1 MRLARLLFIASFL
14 LVLGLPG
21 LSLMLALADPDT
33 RTAFM
38 AQKLP
43 WEKRLPMAMR
53 GYQALL
59 RSYDRGRYQLFG
71 LLPRATLIG
80 KDGWLYYRSD
90 EAADAPIFSDYRGE
104 LTPNQE
110 ELKGWASILR
120 QRQLFMDS
128 LGVTYLAVVAPN
140 KPTSYPFGLP
150 DDVRLEPPPPTRLD
164 YALPAMQGS
173 THLPMLDLRAPLKSP
188 DPSQPLFFKTDSHWN
203 DEGAYKAYSL
213 IARALGFQ
221 ALDTSGWKRD
231 SVNFA
236 GDIARMGFLED
247 QFQERTL
254 RLRPPV
260 PLRATYDNGDACL
273 HPAWTDSEVNSH
285 FPSRGIAS
293 KKSHTLSPIAQDSA
307 LIFHDSYT
315 LFLLPY
321 LSQHF
326 ASATWVW
333 GHLDTALVREK
344 RPGYVLEIRAERLWL
359 DFF

>member
-1 MRLARLLFIASFL
+1 MRIARLFFLAAFL

-21 LSLMLALADPDT
+21 LSLMLALANQDT
-33 RTAFM
+33 RTSFL

-43 WEKRLPMAMR
+43 WEKRPPMAMR

-59 RSYDRGRYQLFG
+59 RSYDRGRFQLFG
-71 LLPRATLIG
+71 LLPRAILIG

-104 LTPNQE
+104 LTPSTE
-110 ELKGWASILR
+110 ELKGWALALR
-120 QRQLFMDS
+120 QRQQFMDS

-140 KPTSYPFGLP
+140 KPTAYPYGLP

-164 YALPAMQGS
+164 NAMPAMQGIP
-173 THLPMLDLRAPLKSP
+173 LLDLRAPLRSP
-188 DPSQPLFFKTDSHWN
+188 DPSKPFFYKTDSHWN
-203 DEGAYKAYSL
+203 DEGAYKAYTL
-213 IARALGFQ
+213 IARALGLH
-221 ALDTSGWKRD
+221 ALDTLGWSRD
-231 SVNFA
+231 SVLFA

-247 QFQERTL
+247 QFQETTL
-254 RLRPPV
+254 RLRPPA
-260 PLRATYDNGDACL
+260 PLQATYDNGEATL

-293 KKSHTLSPIAQDSA
+293 KKSHTLRPGALDNA

-326 ASATWVW
+326 ASATWIW
-333 GHLDTALVREK
+333 GPLDTALVREK
-344 RPGYVLEIRAERLWL
+344 RPRYVLEIRAERLWL